1 MIRYKIT
8 FAYDGTNF
16 SGFQIQPHKRTIEQT
31 LKTIVNRMAKNPQ
44 PAISII
50 GSGRTDAGVH
60 ALNQVAHFD
69 FPYHIPEKSMVRA
82 LNSQLPLDIIVK
94 KAEIVSHDF
103 HARYNA
109 HKKRY
114 RYRVTQGEFV
124 DPFKRNYTAHFK
136 YPVDI
141 SKMNQ
146 AAQDLVGTHDFTS
159 FVASGSQAKSNVRTI
174 YEARV
179 YYEEHDNEV
188 IFEFVG
194 NGFLYNQVRIMV
206 ALLLEIGSGQRPAN
220 DVPRVIAAKDRQ
232 EARMTAPA
240 SGLYLIDVD
249 YGDDSVNKTLTDQ

>member
-1 MIRYKIT
+1 MYRYKIT

-31 LKTIVNRMAKNPQ
+31 LKTIVNRMAKNPE
-44 PAISII
+44 PAIPII

-69 FPYHIPEKSMVRA
+69 FPTYIPEKSMVKA

-94 KAEIVSHDF
+94 KAEIVTTDF
-103 HARYNA
+103 HARYSA
-109 HKKRY
+109 HRKRY
-114 RYRVTQGEFV
+114 RYRVSQGEFV
-124 DPFKRNYTAHFK
+124 DPFKRNYTAHYK
-136 YPVDI
+136 YPVDVHL
-141 SKMNQ
+141 MNN
-146 AAQDLVGTHDFTS
+146 AAQDLVGEHDFTS

-174 YEARV
+174 YEAKV
-179 YYEEHDNEV
+179 YYEEHDHEV

-206 ALLLEIGSGQRPAN
+206 ALLLEIGTGQRPAN
-220 DVPRVIAAKDRQ
+220 DVKRVMQAHDRQ

-240 SGLYLIDVD
+240 SGLYL
-249 YGDDSVNKTLTDQ
+249 VNVSYD